1 MIIISAIIA
10 VLFVVAWL
18 FVLRQLMLTTEERDK
33 LRDKVERLTYDN
45 ERVRASNS
53 SIQEVRT
60 VIPLESVSA
69 QAESVVDK
77 SWGRFCV
84 IRAAYEKMPAVIGEK
99 GKPLLMIMT
108 QDTTIKVPD
117 THLDDFVLGVNAAY
131 KAARSTE
138 ANVTER
144 VDKPS

>member
-18 FVLRQLMLTTEERDK
+18 FVLRQLMLTTEERDN

-45 ERVRASNS
+45 ERLRYENKAPIVHRRLTLD
-53 SIQEVRT
+53 Q
-60 VIPLESVSA
+60 VSP
-69 QAESVVDK
+69 QADMVVGNA
-77 SWGRFCV
+77 WERFCV
-84 IRAAYEKMPAVIGEK
+84 VKAEYERMPAVIGEK
-99 GKPLLMIMT
+99 GKPSLAIIT
-108 QDTTIKVPD
+108 REEKIKVPD
-117 THLDDFVLGVNAAY
+117 AYLDEFVLGVNAAY